1 MIWYIRWQKCFYGR
15 QNLYIIFILSVLFL
29 MLSDKPLLYVSSA
42 FLSALDI
49 IIEWTSVFNK
59 HTHSLTHPKAKAK
72 HVQTILWKAVASL
85 KKRGGGGWIASL
97 RVLRFTTCV
106 LNVKTAQVLATIE
119 LYILFTA
126 CISYTIHV
134 NAISPLLYIIER

>member
-1 MIWYIRWQKCFYGR
+1 
-15 QNLYIIFILSVLFL
+15 

-72 HVQTILWKAVASL
+72 HVQTVLWKAVASL
-85 KKRGGGGWIASL
+85 KKRGGGGAELLVSVCSDSQHVFWMWKLLKSL
-97 RVLRFTTCV
+97 
-106 LNVKTAQVLATIE
+106 QQ
-119 LYILFTA
+119 
-126 CISYTIHV
+126 
-134 NAISPLLYIIER
+134 